1 MPKLREAISRNL
13 DELSKIPIEELLK
26 QRYIS
31 SVKLVFLQGS
41 KLGRISDC

>member
-26 QRYIS
+26 QRYEKFRKIG
-31 SVKLVFLQGS
+31 FFAGE
-41 KLGRISDC
+41 